1 MGDLCNMNDIDR
13 FLRCR
18 KGKAH
23 LKKIVA
29 MLKGRTITDVTF
41 SNEVH
46 CVVTTLCLDDNSEF
60 VVFQPSLDVDVLR
73 EEFAE
78 AIQVEYYKDYPER
91 QRSERKEP

>member
-46 CVVTTLCLDDNSEF
+46 CVVTTLCLDDDTTF
-60 VVFQPSLDVDVLR
+60 VIHQPSLDVDALR
-73 EEFAE
+73 EEFVD
-78 AIQVEYYKDYPER
+78 AIQEEYYVDYPER
-91 QRSERKEP
+91 RPERDKP

>member
-29 MLKGRTITDVTF
+29 MLKGRTIT
-41 SNEVH
+41 
-46 CVVTTLCLDDNSEF
+46 VVK
-60 VVFQPSLDVDVLR
+60 V
-73 EEFAE
+73 
-78 AIQVEYYKDYPER
+78 R
-91 QRSERKEP
+91 QRSALRDDHAMS